1 MQMFA
6 GFFDMH
12 SPSRKMKVQVGYQL
26 AAGIADGLTM
36 GAGKLLPGSVGAVNS
51 GLSGFGGGKGGRG
64 GVVVNINV
72 TGGGGDNELARKI
85 GQSVR
90 LALRQEGLV

>member
-1 MQMFA
+1 
-6 GFFDMH
+6 
-12 SPSRKMKVQVGYQL
+12 MKVQVGYQL

-51 GLSGFGGGKGGRG
+51 GLSGFGGGRSDRNGRG

-72 TGGGGDNELARKI
+72 SGGGNDYETAKKI
-85 GQSVR
+85 AQSVR
-90 LALRQEGLV
+90 EVLRRESVVSYA